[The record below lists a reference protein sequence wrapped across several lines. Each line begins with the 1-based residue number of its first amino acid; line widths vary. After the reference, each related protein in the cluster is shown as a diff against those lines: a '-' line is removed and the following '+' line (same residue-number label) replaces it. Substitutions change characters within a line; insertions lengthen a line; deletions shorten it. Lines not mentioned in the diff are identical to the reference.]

1 MAKGQY
7 SRKSATRDERKKIL
21 IVCEGEKTEPNYFR
35 SFRYPKDVV
44 EVSVDGAG
52 CETIR
57 VVERAIERRDK
68 ANNSKNPYDEIWCV
82 FDRDSFPKTHFYNAL
97 AMARKQSFRLAYSIE
112 AFELWYLLHF
122 EYRDA
127 AMSRIDYSEKLER
140 YLKRKYLKNDVK
152 MYESI
157 ADKTGDA
164 IRNADRLL
172 KFQQE
177 QHSSKEYDRNPVTH
191 VFELVNVLRSYKT
204 KP

>member
-82 FDRDSFPKTHFYNAL
+82 FDRDSFPKAHFYNAL

-112 AFELWYLLHF
+112 AFELWYLLLQTKLVML
-122 EYRDA
+122 Y
-127 AMSRIDYSEKLER
+127 AMPTGCLNFSR
-140 YLKRKYLKNDVK
+140 N
-152 MYESI
+152 SI
-157 ADKTGDA
+157 RRRNMIA
-164 IRNADRLL
+164 I
-172 KFQQE
+172 Q
-177 QHSSKEYDRNPVTH
+177 
-191 VFELVNVLRSYKT
+191 
-204 KP
+204 